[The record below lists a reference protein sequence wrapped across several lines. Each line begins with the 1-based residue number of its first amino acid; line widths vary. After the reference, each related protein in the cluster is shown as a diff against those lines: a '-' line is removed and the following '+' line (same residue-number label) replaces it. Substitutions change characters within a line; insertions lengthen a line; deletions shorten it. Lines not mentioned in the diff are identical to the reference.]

1 MNLDALKTRQAKS
14 GSYMAAYIL
23 VFIAILVTV
32 NYLGVRYN
40 KTYDATENKLYSLS
54 GQTLKVLDGLEEE
67 LKIYYFDQAP
77 LFERVRGSLVQY
89 ENASSLVRVSYIDPD
104 SKPELTREMNVS
116 TYGTL
121 FVEYAGNREK
131 ANSTSEEDITN
142 TIIRVIKGQEKT
154 ACFLSG
160 HGEADLEDAE
170 RNGFAG
176 AKTETEG
183 ANYQTRTVSLLE
195 NPLIPADCTALVIA
209 GPTNDYLEPEIDIL
223 KKYVETGGR
232 AIFLLDNERSPR
244 LVEMLAAWGIRVK
257 DDLIVDL
264 SGIGQ
269 LYGRGPL
276 TPLVAEYE
284 SHPITDVMG
293 GSATFFPMSR
303 TVEPGDSADG
313 WTTAKLFGT
322 TAGSFATED
331 FEIVDEKLKRN
342 PDQETQGPIS
352 IAVAATFD
360 VPAEESGDA
369 DNDDADNGDNDNGD
383 NDGAGDDAAVDDD
396 DADDEKQGRVVV
408 IGTSIF
414 ARNNSLGL
422 GSNSDLFLNILS
434 WLSSDE
440 DLISIR
446 PKDPADTPLDLSSS
460 DMSRV
465 FFLTVLGF
473 PLMIIVAGI
482 NAWWRRR

>member
-1 MNLDALKTRQAKS
+1 MVT
-14 GSYMAAYIL
+14 YIL
-23 VFIAILVTV
+23 VFVAILAAV

-54 GQTLKVLDGLEEE
+54 GQTFKVLDGLAED
-67 LKIYYFDQAP
+67 LKIYYFDQTP
-77 LFERVRGSLVQY
+77 SFERVRGSLVQY
-89 ENASSLVRVSYIDPD
+89 ENASSRVSVSYIDPD

-160 HGEADLEDAE
+160 HGEADLEDTE
-170 RNGFAG
+170 RNGFGG

-183 ANYQTRTVSLLE
+183 ANYKTRTVSLLE

-209 GPTNDYLEPEIDIL
+209 GPANEYLEPEIGIL
-223 KKYVETGGR
+223 KKYVESGGR
-232 AIFLLDNERSPR
+232 AVFLLDNEKSPR
-244 LVEMLAAWGIRVK
+244 LAEMLAAWGIRVK
-257 DDLIVDL
+257 DDLVVDL

-269 LYGRGPL
+269 LFGGGPL

-284 SHPITDVMG
+284 SHPITDVMAG
-293 GSATFFPMSR
+293 AATFFPMSR

-313 WTTAKLFGT
+313 WTTTKLFGT

-331 FEIVDEKLKRN
+331 FEVVDEKLKRN
-342 PDQETQGPIS
+342 PDKETQGPIS

-360 VPAEESGDA
+360 VPGGESGDSA
-369 DNDDADNGDNDNGD
+369 DNIVTD
-383 NDGAGDDAAVDDD
+383 NDGSGDDAAADDD
-396 DADDEKQGRVVV
+396 AADDEKQGRVVV

-414 ARNNSLGL
+414 ARNNFLAR

>member
-142 TIIRVIKGQEKT
+142 TILRVIKGQEKT

-209 GPTNDYLEPEIDIL
+209 GPANDYLEPEIDIL

-369 DNDDADNGDNDNGD
+369 DNGD